1 MTHDIVDR
9 IVGVTPELDALR
21 HRRPVTRDQ
30 LQASFDALFAPVSD
44 AEVSR
49 AEREIVAAFATAL
62 VGADDPTAAF
72 YAARAQEADA
82 ERSAVAL
89 AEAASAAVAGPFGA
103 YTELGLQS
111 ENTDGVRY
119 TPSDAAVA
127 ALGERLAAALA
138 HAHLLVLRPREASGD
153 DLGRLVEAGWS
164 ADGIVTLSQ
173 LVSFLAFQQ
182 RVVTGLKVLA

>member
-1 MTHDIVDR
+1 MTHDVVDR
-9 IVGVTPELDALR
+9 IVGVTPELNALR

-44 AEVSR
+44 AEVSQ

-62 VGADDPTAAF
+62 AGADDPTAAF

-111 ENTDGVRY
+111 ENTDGSRY

-164 ADGIVTLSQ
+164 ADGIITLSQ